1 MAKRSSRRT
10 DDRSSLEAAD
20 DQQPDVSSVNRLV
33 HRLLRFGLDGV
44 GPLSSAEELA
54 HRARRRSSSTEDAV
68 RKVSR
73 QSVVGGGIGGVLT
86 GIGGFVTMPV
96 AIPANVL
103 EFYVQATRMVG
114 AVATLRGYDVSDARI
129 RTAVLLTLV
138 GSRASD
144 VLKAAGIKSPGGP
157 LAGLALRRL
166 PPPALMLVNK
176 AIGVRL
182 MRGLGERFLSRLG
195 RGLPIAGG
203 AIGGGLDLWM
213 MKRIADHA
221 AREFPAK
228 LD

>member
-1 MAKRSSRRT
+1 MAKRSAEDTRSVLDAADEQET
-10 DDRSSLEAAD
+10 DDSA
-20 DQQPDVSSVNRLV
+20 VNRLV

-44 GPLSSAEELA
+44 GPLTSAQQLA
-54 HRARRRSSSTEDAV
+54 ERTRRRSSSTEDAV
-68 RKVSR
+68 RKVNR
-73 QSVVGGGIGGVLT
+73 QALAGGGIGGVLT

-96 AIPANVL
+96 AIPINVL
-103 EFYVQATRMVG
+103 EFYIQATRMVG
-114 AVATLRGYDVSDARI
+114 AIATLRGYNVADDRI

-144 VLKAAGIKSPGGP
+144 VLKSAGIKTPGGP

-166 PPPALMLVNK
+166 PPAALMLVNK

-182 MRGLGERFLSRLG
+182 LRGVGEKLLSRLG

-203 AIGGGLDLWM
+203 AIGGALDLWM

-221 AREFPAK
+221 AREFPAQ